1 MDIREMEREK
11 MRQDAAYQNAKEA
24 YPSSL
29 SQGPCSTANEAVQ
42 AVQPSLRE
50 RIRDQAAR
58 ARRESRKAD
67 RLDEL
72 NFLLEKN
79 PEVARI
85 LDLLEDAQRY

>member
-11 MRQDAAYQNAKEA
+11 ARQDAAYQGAKVTDPGL
-24 YPSSL
+24 Y
-29 SQGPCSTANEAVQ
+29 QGQCGTANEATQPMQ
-42 AVQPSLRE
+42 ASLRE
-50 RIRDQAAR
+50 RLREQAAR
-58 ARRESRKAD
+58 ARRESRKVD

-72 NFLLEKN
+72 NYLLDKN